1 MRRGGTVSGAVSLV
15 MIFAVLCLTVFSV
28 LTLSTAVGESKLA
41 QATAQYT
48 ADYYVADAQAT
59 AIAAQLGQGSRAQ
72 EIDGIAIAY
81 TNDADGQQAIFSVPA
96 GENQALSVILL
107 LQNQSYDILKWE
119 LTYSG
124 DWQAD
129 QSIAVWDGGAA

>member
-28 LTLSTAVGESKLA
+28 LTLSTATGESRLA
-41 QATAQYT
+41 QATAQHT
-48 ADYYVADAQAT
+48 ADYYAADAQAT
-59 AIAAQLGQGSRAQ
+59 AIAAQLRQGSREP
-72 EIDGIAIAY
+72 EIEGIPIVY
-81 TNDADGQQAIFSVPA
+81 EDASDGQRAIFSVPA
-96 GENQALSVILL
+96 GQNQALSVVLL
-107 LQNQSYDILKWE
+107 LQNQSYAILKWE

-129 QSIAVWDGGAA
+129 QSIAVWDGAE

>member
-41 QATAQYT
+41 QATAQHT
-48 ADYYVADAQAT
+48 ADYYAADAQAT

-81 TNDADGQQAIFSVPA
+81 TTHADGQREIFPSRQAKIRPFRSSSCFKIKAMIFLNGS
-96 GENQALSVILL
+96 
-107 LQNQSYDILKWE
+107 
-119 LTYSG
+119 
-124 DWQAD
+124 
-129 QSIAVWDGGAA
+129 

>member
-15 MIFAVLCLTVFSV
+15 MIFAVLCLTAFSV

-41 QATAQYT
+41 QATVQHT
-48 ADYYVADAQAT
+48 ADYYAADAQAT

-81 TNDADGQQAIFSVPA
+81 TNDTEGQQAIFPSRRAKIRPF
-96 GENQALSVILL
+96 
-107 LQNQSYDILKWE
+107 QSSSCFKIKAMIFLNG
-119 LTYSG
+119 S
-124 DWQAD
+124 
-129 QSIAVWDGGAA
+129 

>member
-41 QATAQYT
+41 QATAQHT
-48 ADYYVADAQAT
+48 ADYYAADAQAT
-59 AIAAQLGQGSRAQ
+59 AIAARLGQGSRAQ

-81 TNDADGQQAIFSVPA
+81 TNDADGQQAIFSVSA

>member
-15 MIFAVLCLTVFSV
+15 MIFVVLCLTVFSV

-41 QATAQYT
+41 QATAQHT
-48 ADYYVADAQAT
+48 ADYYASDAQAT

-81 TNDADGQQAIFSVPA
+81 TTHADGQREIFPSRRAKIRPFRSSSCFKIKA
-96 GENQALSVILL
+96 MIFLNGS
-107 LQNQSYDILKWE
+107 
-119 LTYSG
+119 
-124 DWQAD
+124 
-129 QSIAVWDGGAA
+129 

>member
-41 QATAQYT
+41 QATAQHT
-48 ADYYVADAQAT
+48 VDYYAADAQAT
-59 AIAAQLGQGSRAQ
+59 GIAAQLRQGSRA
-72 EIDGIAIAY
+72 EMIDGIAVVY
-81 TNDADGQQAIFSVPA
+81 TTGEHGEQAAFAVPA
-96 GENQALSVILL
+96 GENQTLSVVLL

-119 LTYSG
+119 LEYSG

-129 QSIAVWDGGAA
+129 QSIAVWDGDAS

>member
-15 MIFAVLCLTVFSV
+15 MIFAVLCMTVFAV

-41 QATAQYT
+41 QATAQHT
-48 ADYYVADAQAT
+48 VDYYTADAQAT
-59 AIAAQLGQGSRAQ
+59 EIAAALDGGSRQ
-72 EIDGIAIAY
+72 ETVEGIDIIY
-81 TNDADGQQAIFSVPA
+81 TQSENGMQASFAVPA
-96 GENQALSVILL
+96 GENQSLSVVLL

-119 LTYSG
+119 LNYSG

-129 QSIAVWDGGAA
+129 QSIAVWDGAS

>member
-41 QATAQYT
+41 QATVQHT
-48 ADYYVADAQAT
+48 ADYYAADAQAT

-81 TNDADGQQAIFSVPA
+81 TNDTEGQQAIFSVPA
-96 GENQALSVILL
+96 GEN
-107 LQNQSYDILKWE
+107 
-119 LTYSG
+119 
-124 DWQAD
+124 
-129 QSIAVWDGGAA
+129 

>member
-15 MIFAVLCLTVFSV
+15 MIFAVLCSTVFAV

-41 QATAQYT
+41 QATAQHT
-48 ADYYVADAQAT
+48 VDYYTADAQAT
-59 AIAAQLGQGSRAQ
+59 EIAAALVQDGRPAQ
-72 EIDGIAIAY
+72 IGTVAITYAQTEDG
-81 TNDADGQQAIFSVPA
+81 TQASFAVPA
-96 GENQALSVILL
+96 GENQSLSVVLL

-119 LTYSG
+119 LSYSG

-129 QSIAVWDGGAA
+129 QSIAVWDGES

>member
-15 MIFAVLCLTVFSV
+15 MVFAVLCLTVFSV

-41 QATAQYT
+41 QATAQHT
-48 ADYYVADAQAT
+48 ADYYAADAQAT

-81 TNDADGQQAIFSVPA
+81 TTHADGQREIFPSRRAKIRPFWSSSCFKIKA
-96 GENQALSVILL
+96 MIFLNGS
-107 LQNQSYDILKWE
+107 
-119 LTYSG
+119 
-124 DWQAD
+124 
-129 QSIAVWDGGAA
+129 